1 VKKLIVEL
9 LIAFTVMVSVPISS
23 VFAGGGRGSNPLP
36 EPLGYLLIAAVGA
49 TLASVRY
56 WMAKRR
62 CKKDNKIPMTSKMN
76 RSTLSVMHERKPILL
91 SFRPRGEICKSSN
104 SETVRLT
111 VENSKIA

>member
-1 VKKLIVEL
+1 MKKLIVGL
-9 LIAFTVMVSVPISS
+9 LIAFTMMVSVPISN
-23 VFAGGGRGSNPLP
+23 VFAGGGRGPNPLP

-49 TLASVRY
+49 TLAGVRY
-56 WMAKRR
+56 WMTKRHG
-62 CKKDNKIPMTSKMN
+62 KKDNKIPMTSKMN
-76 RSTLSVMHERKPILL
+76 RSDLSVTHERKPILL

>member
-1 VKKLIVEL
+1 MKKLIVGL
-9 LIAFTVMVSVPISS
+9 LIAFTMMVSVPISN
-23 VFAGGGRGSNPLP
+23 VFAGGGRGTNPLP

-62 CKKDNKIPMTSKMN
+62 CKKENKILMTSKMN
-76 RSTLSVMHERKPILL
+76 RSTLSVMQEQNPILL
-91 SFRPRGEICKSSN
+91 SVRPRGEICKSSN

>member
-1 VKKLIVEL
+1 MKKLIVGL
-9 LIAFTVMVSVPISS
+9 LVAFTMMVSVPISN
-23 VFAGGGRGSNPLP
+23 VFAGGGRGTNPLP
-36 EPLGYLLIAAVGA
+36 EPLGYLLFAAVGA

-62 CKKDNKIPMTSKMN
+62 CKKENKILMTSKMN
-76 RSTLSVMHERKPILL
+76 RSTLSVMQEQNPILL

>member
-1 VKKLIVEL
+1 MKKLIVGL
-9 LIAFTVMVSVPISS
+9 LIAFTMMVSVPISN
-23 VFAGGGRGSNPLP
+23 VFAGGGRGTNPLP

>member
-1 VKKLIVEL
+1 MKKLIVGL
-9 LIAFTVMVSVPISS
+9 LIAFTTMVSVPLSN
-23 VFAGGGRGSNPLP
+23 VFAGGARGSNPLP

-62 CKKDNKIPMTSKMN
+62 CKKDNKIPMTSKTN
-76 RSTLSVMHERKPILL
+76 RSTLSVVHERKPILL

-104 SETVRLT
+104 TKTVRL
-111 VENSKIA
+111 VGENSKIA